1 MDKQDSAVIL
11 DLRTLVGT
19 ANVFAKQDMYRVM
32 YPGSSVDIKHFS
44 NTENIELSG
53 PFKLFVLTVKTPATV
68 TIDNK
73 EIYVNRILVYDDIC
87 ERIIITGENLV
98 GTCLALTPYFS
109 QEEALVDEAIVD
121 ESILEE

>member
-53 PFKLFVLTVKTPATV
+53 PFKLFVLTVKTPAAV

-87 ERIIITGENLV
+87 ERIIIAGENLV
-98 GTCLALTPYFS
+98 GTYLALTPYFS

-121 ESILEE
+121 ESI

>member
-44 NTENIELSG
+44 NTASIELSG

-87 ERIIITGENLV
+87 EGIIIAGENLV
-98 GTCLALTPYFS
+98 GTYLALTPYFS
-109 QEEALVDEAIVD
+109 QEEAVVDEAIVD

>member
-53 PFKLFVLTVKTPATV
+53 PFKLFVLTVKTPAAV

-73 EIYVNRILVYDDIC
+73 EIYINRILVYDDIC
-87 ERIIITGENLV
+87 ERIIIAGENLV
-98 GTCLALTPYFS
+98 GTYLALTPYFS
-109 QEEALVDEAIVD
+109 QEEAIVDEAIVD

>member
-68 TIDNK
+68 TVDNK

-87 ERIIITGENLV
+87 ERIIIAGENLV
-98 GTCLALTPYFS
+98 GTYLALTPYFS
-109 QEEALVDEAIVD
+109 QEEAIVDEAIVD

>member
-53 PFKLFVLTVKTPATV
+53 PFKLFVLTVKTPAAV

-87 ERIIITGENLV
+87 ERIIIAGENLV
-98 GTCLALTPYFS
+98 GTYLALTPYFS
-109 QEEALVDEAIVD
+109 QEEAIVDEAIV
-121 ESILEE
+121 EE

>member
-53 PFKLFVLTVKTPATV
+53 PFKLFVLTVKTPAAV

-87 ERIIITGENLV
+87 ERIIIAGENLV
-98 GTCLALTPYFS
+98 GTYLALTPYFS
-109 QEEALVDEAIVD
+109 QEEAIVDEAIVD
-121 ESILEE
+121 ESI

>member
-53 PFKLFVLTVKTPATV
+53 PFKLFVLTVKTPAAV

-73 EIYVNRILVYDDIC
+73 EICVNRILVYDDIC
-87 ERIIITGENLV
+87 EHIIIAGENLV
-98 GTCLALTPYFS
+98 GTYLALTPYFS
-109 QEEALVDEAIVD
+109 QEEAVVDEAIVD